1 MGNRKGNKYRFILV
15 DGNESIEVVV
25 IPLRDLLVCWT
36 EAIPETD
43 ECSREFRCS
52 WAAQSQMCVTP
63 LCGIQRAQ
71 VVAPNEAGSA
81 IDDQQLA
88 MIQGITTRIQQLP
101 GTTNG
106 TVFQHM
112 NSRMK
117 GRLEGAR
124 DDEIAKAIKDDIDC
138 NPLRGF
144 PREMLL
150 KFLANSI
157 IFPYVRF

>member
-1 MGNRKGNKYRFILV
+1 MA
-15 DGNESIEVVV
+15 DGNERIELVV
-25 IPLRDLLVCWT
+25 IPLRDLLVRWT
-36 EAIPETD
+36 ESIPETD
-43 ECSREFRCS
+43 KCSRESRCS
-52 WAAQSQMCVTP
+52 WAAQSHMRVTP

-71 VVAPNEAGSA
+71 VVAPNEAGGA

-88 MIQGITTRIQQLP
+88 MIQGIPTRIQQLP

-124 DDEIAKAIKDDIDC
+124 DDEIAKAIKNDIDC
-138 NPLRGF
+138 NSLRGF
-144 PREMLL
+144 PREVFF

-157 IFPYVRF
+157 VFPDVCF

>member
-1 MGNRKGNKYRFILV
+1 V
-15 DGNESIEVVV
+15 
-25 IPLRDLLVCWT
+25 
-36 EAIPETD
+36 
-43 ECSREFRCS
+43 
-52 WAAQSQMCVTP
+52 CVTP

-71 VVAPNEAGSA
+71 VVAPNEAGGA

-117 GRLEGAR
+117 GRLEGAG
-124 DDEIAKAIKDDIDC
+124 DDEIAKAIKNDIDC
-138 NPLRGF
+138 TPLLGF
-144 PREMLL
+144 PREMRL

-157 IFPYVRF
+157 IFPVLAASVSPYSHSSMRSDYPVLQPTPPGSLHACRSVKHFDNR